1 MACNFIIRNLH
12 YFNLF
17 KKNMIPRKILLSM
30 IILSGAYSINS
41 NAQSPSKSI
50 PLIPLPYEMQS
61 GQGAFIIDSLTTI
74 NYTED
79 DNVSDINIFIDYIN
93 TKYGILLTAKKSSA
107 QNKQQINIKNSSDL
121 ESDAYR
127 LKIDSAEILIEAGKN
142 AGVFYA
148 LQTLKQ
154 LLPDSVAKVLIVP
167 QVVIDDKPRFKYRG
181 MHLDVARH
189 FFNVDAVKK
198 YIDYLAMYKMNY
210 FHWHL
215 TDDQGWRIEIKKYPL
230 LQTISA
236 SRKNTLIGHL
246 GDQPENYDSVL
257 YEGYYTQQEIK
268 NIVEY
273 AAKRHITIVPEIEMP
288 GHALAALA
296 AYPEYSCTGGPF
308 EVGKTWG
315 VFKDVFCPKEETF
328 VFIQNVLD
336 EVCELFPGKYI
347 HIGGDECPK
356 DRWKN
361 CSSCQEFIKKEN
373 LGDENGL
380 QSYFTNRIVSY
391 LKKKNKTAIGWD
403 EILEKDIDSDAIIM
417 SWRGYKGGVDAAIK
431 GHDVIMSPASHCY
444 FDMYQSRF
452 SDGRIAIGG
461 YLPVEQVY
469 GFEPVP
475 DVLNESQAQHIIG
488 AQGNVWTE
496 YITNEERLQEMIFPR
511 MAALAEVLWSPNE
524 KRDFKN
530 FSSRLVTHFKLLEF
544 SNLKYSTAL
553 YDINSRVT
561 PNGKNGIYL
570 ELFSNYANGQIY
582 YTLNAAEPSKNY
594 TPFTEKILID
604 HSLAIQAFVFEDEK
618 IKGKIFSQVF
628 DVNKATGKEVV
639 LVNQPHQEYS
649 RGGAFSLV
657 DGVTGNLPW
666 IPSEWLGFSGKDLD
680 ATIDLDS
687 LQTVSNVV
695 VDVLKDEAGKI
706 FLPKEITV
714 FVSINGIDY
723 KLAGKLD
730 SANIDSKSRKL
741 SVSFPEIPTR
751 WIKVIVK
758 NVNDKDWLFVD
769 EIIIE

>member
-1 MACNFIIRNLH
+1 MML
-12 YFNLF
+12 
-17 KKNMIPRKILLSM
+17 RKILLSM
-30 IILSGAYSINS
+30 VILSSAYSINS
-41 NAQSPSKSI
+41 NAQSSSENL
-50 PLIPLPYEMQS
+50 PLIPFPFKIQH
-61 GQGAFIIDSLTTI
+61 GQGNFVIDSLTTI
-74 NYTED
+74 NYNED
-79 DNVSDINIFIDYIN
+79 ENVSDINILIDYIN
-93 TKYGILLTAKKSSA
+93 IKYGILLTSKKYSG
-107 QNKQQINIKNSSDL
+107 QNKQQINIINSSDL
-121 ESDAYR
+121 ESDSYR
-127 LKIDSAEILIEAGKN
+127 LKIDSDEILIGAGKN
-142 AGVFYA
+142 SGVFYA
-148 LQTLKQ
+148 LQTLRE
-154 LLPDSVAKVLIVP
+154 LLPDSVTKVLRVP
-167 QVVIDDKPRFKYRG
+167 QLLIEDKPRFKYRG

-189 FFNVDAVKK
+189 FFTVDEVKK
-198 YIDYLAMYKMNY
+198 YLDYLALYKMNY

-230 LQTISA
+230 LQKIGAWRSG
-236 SRKNTLIGHL
+236 TLIGHL
-246 GDQPENYDSVL
+246 GDQPEKYDSVR
-257 YEGYYTQQEIK
+257 YGGYYTQEEIK
-268 NIVEY
+268 DVVDY
-273 AAKRHITIVPEIEMP
+273 AAKRHITIIPEIEMP

-296 AYPEYSCTGGPF
+296 AYPEFSCTGELM

-328 VFIQNVLD
+328 IFLQNILD

-361 CSSCQEFIKKEN
+361 CSSCQELIKKEN

-380 QSYFTNRIVSY
+380 QNYFTNRIVSY
-391 LKKKNKTAIGWD
+391 LKNKNKTAIGWD
-403 EILEKDIDSDAIIM
+403 EILEKDIDKDAVIM
-417 SWRGYKGGVDAAIK
+417 SWRGYKGGADAAIK
-431 GHDVIMSPASHCY
+431 GHDAIMSPASHCY

-475 DVLNESQAQHIIG
+475 DILNESQAQHIIG

-511 MAALAEVLWSPNE
+511 MAALAEVLWSPKE

-530 FSSRLVTHFKLLEF
+530 FSSRLVSHFKLLDF
-544 SNLKYSTAL
+544 LNLKYSTAL
-553 YDINSRVT
+553 YDINSKVT

-570 ELFSNYANGQIY
+570 ELFSNYTNGQIY
-582 YTLNAAEPSKNY
+582 YTLNAADPSKNY
-594 TPFTEKILID
+594 TPYTEKILID

-628 DVNKATGKEVV
+628 YINKATGKEVV
-639 LVNQPHQEYS
+639 LKNQPHEEYS

-666 IPSEWLGFSGKDLD
+666 IPSEWLGFFGKDLD

-687 LQTVSNVV
+687 LQTVTHLE

-706 FLPKEITV
+706 FLPKEINV
-714 FVSINGIDY
+714 FVSINDIDF

-730 SANIDSKSRKL
+730 STNIDSKSRKL
-741 SVSFPEIPTR
+741 RVSFPETPAR
-751 WIKVIVK
+751 WIKVIAK
-758 NVNDKDWLFVD
+758 NFNDKDWLFVD
-769 EIIIE
+769 EIGVE